1 MYTVPLIIDPVELL
15 SHGQRVILIPV
26 FNMETLIRP
35 TPPLT
40 PRVYPQILKRGFE
53 MMCSVEVA
61 QVALNRDFGVAPVV
75 QFVAQVAVKL
85 AVDWSKELGSFV
97 RGKLHGP

>member
-1 MYTVPLIIDPVELL
+1 MYAVPLIIDPVELL
-15 SHGQRVILIPV
+15 SHRQRMLLILV
-26 FNMETLIRP
+26 LTMKTLIRP
-35 TPPLT
+35 TPLLT
-40 PRVYPQILKRGFE
+40 PRVYPQASKRGFE

>member
-1 MYTVPLIIDPVELL
+1 MYAVPLIIDPVELL
-15 SHGQRVILIPV
+15 SRRQRMIMILV
-26 FNMETLIRP
+26 FNMKTLIRP

-40 PRVYPQILKRGFE
+40 PRVYPQVLKRDFE
-53 MMCSVEVA
+53 MMCGVEVA
-61 QVALNRDFGVAPVV
+61 QVALNGDFGVAPVV